1 MAHVEKFTFA
11 DACHIFSHND
21 RLHSSNHYSNE
32 EIDSTRTI
40 KNVYFTQPNHAKAK
54 LLEFLNDNSIKK
66 YKHKDLK
73 VCASWIVT
81 LPEQIKKE
89 DQKKFFNACYEFL
102 QAETMCDNINTTLNA
117 VVHYDETTPHLHFCF
132 CPIVQDRKTKQKKV
146 CAKELLTKQYLKNF
160 HERLNAYVSR
170 ELCYDSGIIQNKINN
185 TKTIAELKQETKRAE
200 QEQQKII
207 AEKSKEEKILLR
219 KIKQANEPSKPT
231 FLSLFKQG
239 KIIENLHAENVALK
253 NNITAETKQLQE
265 EKQKIEQE
273 KKDLLIEKEKINRA
287 KIELEKHG
295 YISDRDL
302 LNRLIEQ
309 NEKLEKENKSIYK
322 YNQELK
328 EENQKQKFLIKSL
341 YEIIARFFKYSTKVL
356 AETKLYNFN
365 HNALAHTCDDARKLC
380 DQVQIDRTRSR

>member
-1 MAHVEKFTFA
+1 MAHVEKFNFK

-21 RLHSSNHYSNE
+21 RSHRSNHYSNE
-32 EIDSTRTI
+32 GIDPTRTI

-66 YKHKDLK
+66 YNHKELK

-81 LPEQIKKE
+81 LPQQVKKE

-102 QAETMCDNINTTLNA
+102 RAETMCEELDTTLNA
-117 VVHYDETTPHLHFCF
+117 VVHNDETSPHLHFCF
-132 CPIVQDRKTKQKKV
+132 CPIVKDQKTKQKKV

-160 HERLNAYVSR
+160 HERLNAYISR
-170 ELCYDSGIIQNKINN
+170 ELGYDAGIIQNKIDN
-185 TKTIAELKQETKRAE
+185 TKTITELKQETKRAE
-200 QEQQKII
+200 QEKQKII
-207 AEKSKEEKILLR
+207 AEKSKEEKILLS
-219 KIKQANEPSKPT
+219 KIKQANEPPKRS
-231 FLSLFKQG
+231 FFSLLKQG
-239 KIIENLHAENVALK
+239 DLINNLHAENVALK

-265 EKQKIEQE
+265 EKQKFEQE
-273 KKDLLIEKEKINRA
+273 KEELLIEKEKMNRA

-295 YISDRDL
+295 YISDRNL

-309 NEKLEKENKSIYK
+309 NRKLEEENKSIYK

-341 YEIIARFFKYSTKVL
+341 HDIIAKFYKYATKVL
-356 AETKLYNFN
+356 ADTKLYDFN

>member
-81 LPEQIKKE
+81 LPEQVKKE
-89 DQKKFFNACYEFL
+89 DQKKFFNACYDFL
-102 QAETMCDNINTTLNA
+102 RAETMCEELDTTLNA
-117 VVHYDETTPHLHFCF
+117 VVHNDETSAHLHFCF
-132 CPIVQDRKTKQKKV
+132 CPIVKDKKTKQKKV

-160 HERLNAYVSR
+160 HERLNVYVSR
-170 ELCYDSGIIQNKINN
+170 ELGYDAGIIQNKLNN
-185 TKTIAELKQETKRAE
+185 SKTIAELKQETRRAE
-200 QEQQKII
+200 QEKQKII
-207 AEKSKEEKILLR
+207 AEKSKEEKILLS
-219 KIKQANEPSKPT
+219 KIKQANEPPKRS
-231 FLSLFKQG
+231 FLSILKQG
-239 KIIENLHAENVALK
+239 DIINNLHAENVALK
-253 NNITAETKQLQE
+253 SKITSESKQLQE
-265 EKQKIEQE
+265 EKQKFEQE
-273 KKDLLIEKEKINRA
+273 KKELLIEKEKMNRA
-287 KIELEKHG
+287 KFELEKHG
-295 YISDRDL
+295 FISDRNL

-309 NEKLEKENKSIYK
+309 NKKLEEENKSIYK

-341 YEIIARFFKYSTKVL
+341 HDIIARFYKYATKIL
-356 AETKLYNFN
+356 ANTKLYDFN
-365 HNALAHTCDDARKLC
+365 HNALAHTCDDAKKLFEK
-380 DQVQIDRTRSR
+380 DQIERTRSR